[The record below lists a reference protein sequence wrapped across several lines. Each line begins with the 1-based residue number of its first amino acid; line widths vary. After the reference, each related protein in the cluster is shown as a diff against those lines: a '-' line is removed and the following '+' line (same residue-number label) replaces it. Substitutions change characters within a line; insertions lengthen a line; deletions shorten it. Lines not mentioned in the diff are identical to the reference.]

1 MSVFKRKRIRVHG
14 LMVVSK
20 SDICLETLFEEY
32 SFLNALKESHL
43 LLQFFNLLF
52 SFRAEEL
59 FAAAIKSSVVNIGVS
74 RSHSFVPGQKSDD
87 QQQEPKLEVSETEE
101 ESPREVLPLTPQ
113 SLIGSPSILDSSF
126 KKINKRILV
135 ELMKGMGVR

>member
-1 MSVFKRKRIRVHG
+1 M
-14 LMVVSK
+14 
-20 SDICLETLFEEY
+20 
-32 SFLNALKESHL
+32 
-43 LLQFFNLLF
+43 LF

-87 QQQEPKLEVSETEE
+87 QEEEPKLEVRETEE
-101 ESPREVLPLTPQ
+101 QEKSPREVLPLTPQ
-113 SLIGSPSILDSSF
+113 SLIGSPSIPDSSF
-126 KKINKRILV
+126 KKINKRIVV

>member
-1 MSVFKRKRIRVHG
+1 MHG